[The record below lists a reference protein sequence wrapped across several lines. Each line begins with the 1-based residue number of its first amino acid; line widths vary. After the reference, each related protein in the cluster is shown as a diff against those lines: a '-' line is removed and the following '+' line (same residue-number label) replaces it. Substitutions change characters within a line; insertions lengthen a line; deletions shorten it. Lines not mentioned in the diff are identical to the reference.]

1 VYYFRLTVMKVPRRN
16 FILSK
21 YEIHMPRI
29 RIKICC
35 MASIEEARTAIKYGA
50 DALGFVS
57 AMPSG
62 AGIIDE
68 ELIPIIV
75 STVPPPIATFL
86 LTSKVRTEDI
96 IPQILRCKTN
106 TLQLVDSVDTDV
118 YEKIH
123 QALPWIK
130 IVQVI
135 HVRDGNSIKEAEH
148 ISKFVDAILLDS
160 GNQSLEVKE
169 LGGTGRV
176 HDWSISK
183 AICERI
189 EKPVFLAGGLNPDN
203 VKEAIETVRPFGV
216 DVCSRLRTDGHLDT
230 EKLKQF
236 ISAVRSTLL

>member
-1 VYYFRLTVMKVPRRN
+1 MRYT
-16 FILSK
+16 
-21 YEIHMPRI
+21 

-35 MASIEEARTAIKYGA
+35 MASIEEARDAVKYGA

-68 ELIPIIV
+68 DLIPVIV

-86 LTSKVRTEDI
+86 LTSLLKSDDI
-96 IPQILRCKTN
+96 IKQIVKCKTN
-106 TLQLVDSVDTDV
+106 TVQLVDRVDHDV
-118 YEKIH
+118 YKNIH
-123 QALPWIK
+123 QTLPWIK

-135 HVRDGNSIKEAEH
+135 HVNDMASFEEAK
-148 ISKFVDAILLDS
+148 SLSQFVDALLLDS
-160 GNQSLEVKE
+160 GNQNLAVKE

-183 AICERI
+183 LICEKI
-189 EKPVFLAGGLNPDN
+189 NIPVFLAGGLNPGN
-203 VKEAIETVRPFGV
+203 IAEAISTVRPYGV
-216 DVCSRLRTDGHLDT
+216 DVCSGLRTNGHLDL

-236 ISAVRSTLL
+236 ISIVKRT

>member
-1 VYYFRLTVMKVPRRN
+1 
-16 FILSK
+16 
-21 YEIHMPRI
+21 
-29 RIKICC
+29 

-106 TLQLVDSVDTDV
+106 TLQLVDSVETDV

-123 QALPWIK
+123 KALPWIK